1 MSTGSASSSFASSS
15 TIAADLPP
23 SSSTHGRI
31 SSPHA
36 AAMRAPVSTE
46 PVKLTM
52 STPGWRTRYAASGA
66 RAATMLIT
74 PGGRPTSS
82 QMSP

>member
-1 MSTGSASSSFASSS
+1 
-15 TIAADLPP
+15 
-23 SSSTHGRI
+23 
-31 SSPHA
+31 
-36 AAMRAPVSTE
+36 MRAPVCTE

-52 STPGWRTRYAASGA
+52 STPGWRTRYSASGA

-74 PGGRPTSS
+74 PGGRPTSA